1 MAIFQI
7 RARLASAFTGSLLL
21 AMCLVLAACDTAVH
35 VDATADVPV
44 RYSRVLVTV
53 EEVWFNES
61 AEAVPS
67 DTTWHKFRLDD
78 SVTLNLI
85 SLTGGQ
91 LATIASALEVPA
103 GTYRQVRL
111 LLASRDAKLR
121 DSADDLGA
129 DHNNEVTWFD
139 EDGKQGTE
147 PLEVLNADQG
157 IGMEI
162 DLEVEEGTVGGATVQ
177 ILFNAARDLTEF
189 RYAGRTGF
197 LLNPTLK
204 AFDVED
210 AGTIRG
216 VLNLSQLLI
225 QTPTGRPD
233 IQVTAQALDG
243 LGRRVIVGSAFVTRA
258 GSFILCPLPFDEDE
272 DTEYDLVISGPGIQT
287 IVIQEVPVSEGAPDT
302 ATPLALGAL
311 SLAPADSFEADV
323 QEDAPVVPRGAHV
336 GFFQTLPG
344 ENEPYII
351 GTAAVDPVAGRLS
364 QPVILSRAST
374 LMFGT
379 YRANLTLRS
388 STPQEGSARYA
399 VAALSPHFERSA
411 FSDTLLRPASRV
423 SDTALFSVP
432 VPGLPAGAVA
442 GTLSVTV
449 TVENPG
455 RYDSGV
461 LLVTREGAV
470 VTMAPLDAMLQ
481 QSLGSTFVDV
491 SDVPAGSATTT
502 FPRGLYQ
509 LEAWVWRSADPRG
522 TFTRH
527 RGAEA
532 VDVRTSAAAS
542 GAVTIR

>member
-1 MAIFQI
+1 MSIFPVHA
-7 RARLASAFTGSLLL
+7 ARVPAFTGSLL
-21 AMCLVLAACDTAVH
+21 AMCLAISACDTAVH

-44 RYSRVLVTV
+44 RYSRVLVTL

-61 AEAVPS
+61 AEAIPS
-67 DTTWHKFRLDD
+67 DATWHKFRLDD

-85 SLTGGQ
+85 NLTGGE
-91 LATIASALEVPA
+91 LARIASSLEVPA

-111 LLASRDAKLR
+111 FLASRDAKLR

-129 DHNNEVTWFD
+129 DFNNEVTWFD
-139 EDGKQGTE
+139 EDGRQNTE

-162 DLEVEEGTVGGATVQ
+162 DLKVEEDTVGGATVQ
-177 ILFNAARDLTEF
+177 ILFDAARDLTEF

-197 LLNPTLK
+197 LLNPSLK
-204 AFDVED
+204 AFDIED

-216 VLNLSQLLI
+216 ALNLSQLLI

-233 IQVTAQALDG
+233 IQVTAQTLDA
-243 LGRRVIVGSAFVTRA
+243 LGRRVIVGSAYVTRTGA
-258 GSFILCPLPFDEDE
+258 FVLYPLPFDEDE
-272 DTEYDLVISGPGIQT
+272 DTEYDLVISGPAIQA
-287 IVIQEVPVSEGAPDT
+287 IVIKEVPVSEGAPVA
-302 ATPLALGAL
+302 ATPIALGAL
-311 SLAPADSFEADV
+311 APAPADPFEADV
-323 QEDAPVVPRGAHV
+323 QEDSPVVPRGAHV

-344 ENEPYII
+344 ENEPYIM
-351 GTAAVDPVAGRLS
+351 GTAAVDPVAGRLA
-364 QPVILSRAST
+364 QPVMLSRATT

-379 YRANLTLRS
+379 YRANLTLRPG
-388 STPQEGSARYA
+388 TPEEGSARYA
-399 VAALSPHFERSA
+399 VAALSPHFGRGA
-411 FSDTLLRPASRV
+411 FPDTLLQPASRA

-432 VPGLPAGAVA
+432 VPAVPGGAVA
-442 GTLSVTV
+442 GTLSVTL

-470 VTMAPLDAMLQ
+470 VTMAPLDATLQ

-491 SDVPAGSATTT
+491 SDVPAGTATTA
-502 FPRGLYQ
+502 FPRGLYH
-509 LEAWVWRSADPRG
+509 LEAWAWHSANPRG

-527 RGAEA
+527 RGTEA
-532 VDVRTSAAAS
+532 VDLRASAAAG